1 MNTLNMLPLCSFYLC
16 ISVQSINLTDFVDVE
31 MVNTED
37 KRHLSVLVW
46 VQVEWFPD
54 LEVIFMYNILHLQYF
69 CFQKD
74 CKLLSI
80 PET

>member
-1 MNTLNMLPLCSFYLC
+1 MFFYICVILFY
-16 ISVQSINLTDFVDVE
+16 NTDFIYVE
-31 MVNTED
+31 MVDAED
-37 KRHLSVLVW
+37 KRHLSIFVW
-46 VQVEWFPD
+46 VQVKWFSY

>member
-1 MNTLNMLPLCSFYLC
+1 MNTLNMLRLCSFL
-16 ISVQSINLTDFVDVE
+16 SVQSINHTDFVDVE
-31 MVNTED
+31 MVYTED
-37 KRHLSVLVW
+37 QRHLSVLVW

>member
-1 MNTLNMLPLCSFYLC
+1 MTTLNMLPLCSFYLC
-16 ISVQSINLTDFVDVE
+16 ISFQSINLTDFVDVE

-54 LEVIFMYNILHLQYF
+54 LEVIFMYNILHLHYF
-69 CFQKD
+69 
-74 CKLLSI
+74 
-80 PET
+80 